1 MSFNLP
7 ANSPLAQKDFLFGV
21 ATASFQIEGAA
32 HEDGRGESIWDR
44 FCATPGKVLGGDNGD
59 VACDHYHR
67 WPDDLDLIQSLG
79 FDAYR
84 FSIAWPRIEP
94 QPGVWN
100 QAGFDFYDRLVDGML
115 ERGIRPVATLYHWDL
130 PQYLGDRGGWV
141 NRDTAYRFAD
151 YADQIT
157 RVLGDR
163 VESYATLNE
172 PWCAGFLSYRLGVH
186 APGLKD
192 DRLGFQAAHHL
203 LLGHGLAL
211 PAMRANAPKAD
222 HGIVLNFTPAY
233 AATDSAEDKAA
244 ADYSDEE
251 NSHWYLQPLLT
262 GEYPQAVRE
271 RHPEWMPTVYPGDM
285 DILARPIDF
294 LGINFYTRA
303 VVRAGD
309 NSDYESIEQDAP
321 KTDIGWEIYPQA
333 LTDLMTGFN
342 ARYDNLPP
350 IYISENGAADNTG
363 IVDGAVDDQL
373 RVGYYDQHLQAVHN
387 AIAAGVDVRGYFA
400 WSLMDNFEWAEGYSQ
415 RFGIVHVDYDTLVRT
430 PKRSSAVFKDWLA
443 QRR

>member
-7 ANSPLAQKDFLFGV
+7 ADSRLARKDFLFGV

-32 HEDGRGESIWDR
+32 YEDGRTESIWDR

-67 WPDDLDLIQSLG
+67 WPQDLDMIRKLG

-172 PWCAGFLSYRLGVH
+172 PWCAGFLSYRLGIH

-233 AATDSAEDKAA
+233 PATDSAEDRAA

-262 GEYPQAVRE
+262 GEYPLAVRE

-285 DILARPIDF
+285 EILARPIDF

-303 VVRAGD
+303 VVKAGEH
-309 NSDYESIEQDAP
+309 SDYESIPQDAP

-333 LTDLMTGFN
+333 LTDLMTGFK

-350 IYISENGAADNTG
+350 IYISENGAADNTPV
-363 IVDGAVDDQL
+363 VDGVVDDQM
-373 RVGYYDQHLQAVHN
+373 RVGYYDQHLNAVHN
-387 AIAAGVDVRGYFA
+387 AIEQGVDVRGYFA

-415 RFGIVHVDYDTLVRT
+415 RFGIVHVDYDSLVRT
-430 PKRSSAVFKDWLA
+430 PKRSSAVFTDWLA

>member
-7 ANSPLAQKDFLFGV
+7 ASSPLARKDFLFGV

-32 HEDGRGESIWDR
+32 QEDGRTESIWDR

-67 WPDDLDLIQSLG
+67 WPEDLDLIKRLG

-84 FSIAWPRIEP
+84 LSIAWPRIEP

-100 QAGFDFYDRLVDGML
+100 PAGFDFYDRLVDGML
-115 ERGIRPVATLYHWDL
+115 ERGIRPMATLYHWDL

-151 YADQIT
+151 YADQVT

-172 PWCAGFLSYRLGVH
+172 PWCSGFLSYRLGIH

-233 AATDSAEDKAA
+233 PATDSAADQAA

-251 NSHWYLQPLLT
+251 NSHWFLQPLLT

-271 RHPEWMPTVYPGDM
+271 RHPEWMPTIYPGDM
-285 DILARPIDF
+285 EILARPLDF
-294 LGINFYTRA
+294 LGVNFYTRA
-303 VVRAGD
+303 VVRAGAD
-309 NSDYESIEQDAP
+309 CDYQSVDQDAA

-333 LTDLMTGFN
+333 LTHLLTGFK
-342 ARYDNLPP
+342 ARYHNLPP

-363 IVDGAVDDQL
+363 IVAGEVNDQL
-373 RVGYYDQHLQAVHN
+373 RVDYYDQHLQAVHN
-387 AIAAGVDVRGYFA
+387 AIEAGVDVRGYFA

-430 PKRSSAVFKDWLA
+430 PKRSSAVFSEWLA